1 MEASLIY
8 TLAKSIQ
15 EKMDWD
21 QSERKLDEIVQFVSE
36 NYDLSLST
44 EDNVNRIINLYQ
56 KQGVSERIKT
66 EK

>member
-1 MEASLIY
+1 MEATLIY

-56 KQGVSERIKT
+56 QQGVSERIKT